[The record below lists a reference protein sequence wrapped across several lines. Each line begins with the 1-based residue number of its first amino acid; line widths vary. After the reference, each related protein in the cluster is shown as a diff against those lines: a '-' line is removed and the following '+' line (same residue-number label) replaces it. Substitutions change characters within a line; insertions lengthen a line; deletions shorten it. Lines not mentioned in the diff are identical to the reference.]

1 MILIH
6 GRGAGAQDIL
16 GLGLAIT
23 AGLDGIALIAPQ
35 AAGNSWYPA
44 RFLEPPERNEPA
56 LSSALGVI
64 DERVSE
70 AVRSGLPRERIVLA
84 GFSQGACLCL
94 EYAARNPRRYGAV
107 FGLSGALIGPLGAAR
122 PAGDLAGTAVYLG
135 CSDADPF
142 IPIEHVRGSA
152 ATLERMGA
160 KVTASIFPGMGHT
173 VNEEERAA
181 LHERLQ
187 AVLGTGV

>member
-23 AGLDGIALIAPQ
+23 AGLEGIALIAPQ

-84 GFSQGACLCL
+84 GDSASFAAIMQRGR
-94 EYAARNPRRYGAV
+94 EYLDDRRSV
-107 FGLSGALIGPLGAAR
+107 
-122 PAGDLAGTAVYLG
+122 T
-135 CSDADPF
+135 
-142 IPIEHVRGSA
+142 EH
-152 ATLERMGA
+152 
-160 KVTASIFPGMGHT
+160 
-173 VNEEERAA
+173 RA
-181 LHERLQ
+181 
-187 AVLGTGV
+187 